1 MNEYDEHTTEYAVEV
16 NNEKGFV
23 RQIDVFQTIE
33 EAQEFAKHG
42 DTKLED
48 GEYINIIWIDYDEN
62 GDEIGF
68 GSMV

>member
-1 MNEYDEHTTEYAVEV
+1 MEQHTERTTEYAVEV

-33 EAQEFAKHG
+33 EAQEFTKHG
-42 DTKLED
+42 DIKLED
-48 GEYINIIWIDYDEN
+48 GEYINIIWIEYDEN